1 MGGYVRDQNRSNAAS
16 VGSGCFDACRDHLGG
31 RYQVTELVGRSY
43 SRCRPG
49 FSAAATECLGRAAR
63 AGRWGGAR
71 EGIWRFCADTG
82 WTDTFLI
89 TGGFFSHWQVW
100 IALSI
105 ALKLLSSFLL
115 AWAGR
120 TAKIPADD

>member
-1 MGGYVRDQNRSNAAS
+1 M
-16 VGSGCFDACRDHLGG
+16 SGIRIG
-31 RYQVTELVGRSY
+31 
-43 SRCRPG
+43 
-49 FSAAATECLGRAAR
+49 ATQPVSAR
-63 AGRWGGAR
+63 AVLTLAETTWAGVTKLQNWSEGVILAAGPVLAQQLPNVLVALLAPAAGVALVM
-71 EGIWRFCADTG
+71 GIWRFCADTG

-120 TAKIPADD
+120 TAKIRADD